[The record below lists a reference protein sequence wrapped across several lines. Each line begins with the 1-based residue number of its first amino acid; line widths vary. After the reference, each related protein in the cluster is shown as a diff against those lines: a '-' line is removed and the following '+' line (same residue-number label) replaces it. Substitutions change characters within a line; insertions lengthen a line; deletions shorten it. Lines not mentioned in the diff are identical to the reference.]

1 IPTPS
6 MNRFANLALKN
17 WQLGGFFSW
26 LNAIP
31 FSPRSIGDA
40 NTGVGGLRAQY
51 VSGEVNL
58 PSDERSLSRWFNTAA
73 FRRPDPFTFGNAGR
87 NILNG
92 PGRVNLD
99 VSILKDFPTFEGQS
113 LQFRAEF
120 FNVPNHTNFGQPG
133 NSVGNVNFGVISSA
147 APARIIQFGLKYNF

>member
-1 IPTPS
+1 
-6 MNRFANLALKN
+6 
-17 WQLGGFFSW
+17 
-26 LNAIP
+26 
-31 FSPRSIGDA
+31 
-40 NTGVGGLRAQY
+40 
-51 VSGEVNL
+51 
-58 PSDERSLSRWFNTAA
+58 
-73 FRRPDPFTFGNAGR
+73 
-87 NILNG
+87 
-92 PGRVNLD
+92 